1 MSYSSVQ
8 VWKLIIMVYGLSIKF
23 LISASEKKG
32 FVRITH
38 NIFYSFHR
46 GKVIVVFLVCF
57 LKGRYCCVFGMFLFT
72 WRPTWN
78 YGDSTFSLSK
88 THLLVTVLYQGAFLP
103 ASWRGLGAY
112 SSERRSVGNMYPSP
126 LSVLDFL
133 AGRNRR
139 PPNHLPSECCYSAE
153 FYPDRQRSV
162 VTLAGNLR
170 RWNFDLKSKFSV
182 DIFCYSSFTQREN

>member
-1 MSYSSVQ
+1 MGYSSVQ
-8 VWKLIIMVYGLSIKF
+8 LWKLKIMVYGLSIKF

-38 NIFYSFHR
+38 LQYILLFSP
-46 GKVIVVFLVCF
+46 GK
-57 LKGRYCCVFGMFLFT
+57 GYCCVFGMFLFT
-72 WRPTWN
+72 RRPTWN
-78 YGDSTFSLSK
+78 YGDSPFSLSK

-139 PPNHLPSECCYSAE
+139 PLNHLPSGCCYSAE

-170 RWNFDLKSKFSV
+170 RWRRWNFDLKLKFSV
-182 DIFCYSSFTQREN
+182 NIFCFSSFTQREN